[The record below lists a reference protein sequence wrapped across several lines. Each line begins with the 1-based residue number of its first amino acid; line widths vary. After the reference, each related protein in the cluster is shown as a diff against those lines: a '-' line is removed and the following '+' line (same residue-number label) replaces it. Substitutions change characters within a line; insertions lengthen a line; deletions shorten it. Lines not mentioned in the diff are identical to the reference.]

1 MCARER
7 EESGERAG
15 EERTEKAEVVCVR
28 GEERRGE
35 GGIGEHRRGEEER
48 GEERRA

>member
-28 GEERRGE
+28 EKEGSGEREMERVY
-35 GGIGEHRRGEEER
+35 I
-48 GEERRA
+48 